1 MIINLIDKLGD
12 WNPQLFREIK
22 GRFKGFNVA
31 SAVVI
36 SLVGQVVLFLCQLA
50 NLPGDKYS
58 LIGEYCRLRPAYEY
72 KTNQL
77 SEQSNNLQRQLDSY
91 LNTQPRL
98 PDKIQE
104 LKAEIAQIQT
114 KITESN
120 DYLSKNFCPTDQL
133 DMQMWWRE
141 HWGYIF
147 FSLSIIFIFTLL
159 VAGTYLL
166 INNLATE
173 ERRGTLNFL
182 RLSPQSETSIL
193 IGKIL
198 GVPILIYLLVFTA
211 VPLHFIAGHGAN
223 IATSHILSFWVVLA
237 GSCIFFYSAA
247 LLFGL
252 CCRWLNGFQAWFG
265 SGAVLLFLML
275 TMQLA
280 SSESYSL
287 NSSFAWFRLLSPFDM
302 TRHLFPN
309 IFNNGYNWGFMQ
321 KFQFFYLPVGTNIGS
336 VMALHL
342 LNYGLWTYWIWQA
355 LKRCFR
361 NPSSTIFS
369 KEQSYLFVACFQ
381 FVFWGF
387 ALQYREGYCHSA
399 CEYESPSNV
408 SCCIYDVNSQI
419 QQSLFWL
426 VFFNLVLLFG
436 LIAILSPHRQT
447 IQDWARYRHQNLSS
461 HQNVWRKS
469 LLLDLILGEKS
480 PSFVAIA
487 INLVIVTVPLL
498 VWILLAPVLNVHNT
512 SNIDWQINH
521 VGRLKT
527 VLGVAMFITLMI
539 IYATIAQRM
548 LLMKTTKRS
557 FWAVGTIGAVIFL
570 PPVILGML
578 SVDSSKYPTVWLFS
592 TFPWASLEYAS
603 TPTIFLAW
611 LGELSVLVL
620 LNLHLI
626 KQVRLAGESA
636 TKALLAGR

>member
-1 MIINLIDKLGD
+1 MIINLIDKIGD

-22 GRFKGFNVA
+22 GRFKGFNIA
-31 SAVVI
+31 STLII
-36 SLVGQVVLFLCQLA
+36 SLVGQVILFLCQLA
-50 NLPGDKYS
+50 NLPGEKYS
-58 LIGEYCRLRPAYEY
+58 LAGEYCRLRPGYEY
-72 KTNQL
+72 KIKQL

-98 PDKIQE
+98 PNKIQE

-114 KITESN
+114 KITDSN
-120 DYLSKNFCPTDQL
+120 NYFYKNVCPTDQVDL
-133 DMQMWWRE
+133 QMWWRE

-147 FSLSIIFIFTLL
+147 FSLSLIFIFTLL

-182 RLSPQSETSIL
+182 RLSPQSESSIL

-211 VPLHFIAGHGAN
+211 VPLHFIAGYGAN
-223 IATSHILSFWVVLA
+223 LATSHILGFWVVLT
-237 GSCIFFYSAA
+237 GCCIFFYSAA

-252 CCRWLNGFQAWFG
+252 SCRCLNGFQAWFG
-265 SGAVLLFLML
+265 SGAVLLFLVL
-275 TMQLA
+275 TIQVA
-280 SSESYSL
+280 FYESESL
-287 NSSFAWFRLLSPFDM
+287 HSSFAWFRLLSPFDM
-302 TRHLFPN
+302 TRHLFPSLFHDEYKVQ
-309 IFNNGYNWGFMQ
+309 IMQ
-321 KFQFFYLPVGTNIGS
+321 KLQFFYIPVGRNVGS
-336 VMALHL
+336 LIALHL
-342 LNYGLWTYWIWQA
+342 LNDGLWTYWIWQA

-361 NPSSTIFS
+361 NSNATIFS
-369 KEQSYLFVACFQ
+369 KEQSYLSVACCQ

-387 ALQYREGYCHSA
+387 ALQYRQDYCHYA
-399 CEYESPSNV
+399 CEQESTSTI
-408 SCCIYDVNSQI
+408 SCCMYDMNSQI
-419 QQSLFWL
+419 QQSFMWL
-426 VFFNLVLLFG
+426 VFFNLVLLFS

-447 IQDWARYRHQNLSS
+447 IQDWARFRHQNLSN
-461 HQNVWRKS
+461 HQSVWRKS
-469 LLLDLILGEKS
+469 LLLDLIFGEKS

-527 VLGVAMFITLMI
+527 VLGIAMFITLMI

-557 FWAVGTIGAVIFL
+557 FWAVGTIGAAVFL
-570 PPVILGML
+570 PPIILGML
-578 SVDSSKYPTVWLFS
+578 SVDSSKYPSVWLFS

-620 LNLHLI
+620 LNLHLTKQI
-626 KQVRLAGESA
+626 KLAGESA
-636 TKALLAGR
+636 TKALLSQ